1 MRESQIITLLAGAG
15 WGGAV
20 RLPMGADWSTRR
32 YERLTR
38 QGAAPPSAILMDAEG
53 AGAAQVPPF
62 IQVCALLR
70 ECGLSAP
77 EPFAAAP
84 DQGLLLLEDY
94 GDDSFAK
101 LLEGGA
107 DPGPLYRL
115 ATDVL
120 IHLHDRFDL
129 DQPGA
134 SGLPR
139 YDLALFS
146 AQVGLFGDAYFQAA
160 GQPLGDT
167 ARAALDAAW
176 RVVLEGV
183 LGRLPVSLLLRDYH
197 PGNLMWLPARE
208 GVRAC
213 GLLDVQDAGIGPVS
227 YDLLSL
233 LEDARRDV
241 PPDIQAAMRA
251 RYLDARPGVEA
262 DAFNASYAVMGAMR
276 HARILGRVAQLC
288 AQGGSRKQLAFL
300 ARVWGQFA
308 HSIRHPLL
316 SPVADFVASH
326 LPADGAVGHILD
338 QAA

>member
-1 MRESQIITLLAGAG
+1 MREDQIKGLLAGAG
-15 WGGAV
+15 WGGADRV
-20 RLPMGADWSTRR
+20 AMGADWSTRR

-38 QGAAPPSAILMDAEG
+38 QGTAPTSAILMDADG

-62 IQVCALLR
+62 IQICALLR
-70 ECGLSAP
+70 QCGLSAP
-77 EPFAAAP
+77 EPYAATP
-84 DQGLLLLEDY
+84 DQGLLLLEDF
-94 GDDSFAK
+94 GDDSFAR

-120 IHLHDRFDL
+120 IHLHDRFRL

-134 SGLPR
+134 AGLPR

-146 AQVGLFGDAYFQAA
+146 AQVRLFGDAYFPAA
-160 GQPLGDT
+160 GQPLGEA

-176 RVVLEGV
+176 RVVLESV
-183 LGRLPVSLLLRDYH
+183 LGLLPVSLLLRDYH
-197 PGNLMWLPARE
+197 PGNLMWLPARA

-241 PPDIQAAMRA
+241 DPDIQMAMRA
-251 RYLDARPGVEA
+251 RYLNARPGIEPA
-262 DAFNASYAVMGAMR
+262 AFNASYAVMGAVR

-288 AQGGSRKQLAFL
+288 SQGGSARQLAFL

-308 HSIRHPLL
+308 QSLRHPLL
-316 SPVADFVASH
+316 APVADFVANH

>member
-1 MRESQIITLLAGAG
+1 M
-15 WGGAV
+15 
-20 RLPMGADWSTRR
+20 
-32 YERLTR
+32 
-38 QGAAPPSAILMDAEG
+38 
-53 AGAAQVPPF
+53 
-62 IQVCALLR
+62 QVCALLR

-77 EPFAAAP
+77 EPYAAAP
-84 DQGLLLLEDY
+84 DRGLLLLEDF
-94 GDDSFAK
+94 GDDSFAR
-101 LLEGGA
+101 LLESGA
-107 DPGPLYRL
+107 DHWPLYRL

-120 IHLHDRFDL
+120 IHLHDRFRL

-134 SGLPR
+134 AGLPR

-160 GQPLGDT
+160 GHPLGDA

-176 RVVLEGV
+176 RDVLTGV
-183 LGRLPVSLLLRDYH
+183 LGLLPVSLLLRDYH
-197 PGNLMWLPARE
+197 PGNLMLLAGRD

-241 PPDIQAAMRA
+241 APDIQAAMRA
-251 RYLDARPGVEA
+251 RYLDARRGVES

-308 HSIRHPLL
+308 HAIRHPLL
-316 SPVADFVASH
+316 VPVADFVANH
-326 LPADGAVGHILD
+326 LPTDGAVGHILD